1 MTTRKKKATRK
12 PVNKKTSEKRGPG
25 RPRIYDESGE
35 NRIMTLSINPE
46 LRERIQI
53 AVDRIN
59 AEKSPYMPKISRN
72 AFIKS
77 LLTYGL
83 DNVDKMIKN

>member
-25 RPRIYDESGE
+25 RPRLYDEPVE
-35 NRIMTLSINPE
+35 ARIMSLSLNPE
-46 LRERIQI
+46 LRERIQTV
-53 AVDRIN
+53 VDKLN
-59 AEKSPYMPKISRN
+59 AQRSPYMPKISRN